1 MAHTPLT
8 LTLLPGGFAI
18 CRLAADAGI
27 PAWAA
32 QGEFFSITRTPDELS
47 VVVSEAHLP
56 EGTRGDSGWRC
67 FRVEGPMPLSSVG
80 VLASLADPLARAS
93 VSLFA
98 VSTYDTDYLLVKGEA
113 VERAKHALVRAGHT
127 LRLCGQ

>member
-1 MAHTPLT
+1 MAHTPLA
-8 LTLLPGGFAI
+8 LTLLPGDFAI

-56 EGTRGDSGWRC
+56 EGTRRDSGWRC

-80 VLASLADPLARAS
+80 VLASLAAPLARTS

-98 VSTYDTDYLLVKGEA
+98 VSTYDTDYLLVKEEA
-113 VERAKHALVRAGHT
+113 VGRAQQALDRAGHT
-127 LRLCGQ
+127 VRE

>member
-18 CRLAADAGI
+18 CRLAAEAGI

-32 QGEFFSITRTPDELS
+32 QGEFFSITRTSDELS
-47 VVVSEAHLP
+47 VVISEAHVP
-56 EGTRGDSGWRC
+56 EGVREDSGWRS

-80 VLASLADPLARAS
+80 VLASLTDPLARAS

-98 VSTYDTDYLLVKGEA
+98 VSTFDTDYLLVKGEA
-113 VERAKHALVRAGHT
+113 VGRAQQALVRAGHT
-127 LRLCGQ
+127 VRLRDQ